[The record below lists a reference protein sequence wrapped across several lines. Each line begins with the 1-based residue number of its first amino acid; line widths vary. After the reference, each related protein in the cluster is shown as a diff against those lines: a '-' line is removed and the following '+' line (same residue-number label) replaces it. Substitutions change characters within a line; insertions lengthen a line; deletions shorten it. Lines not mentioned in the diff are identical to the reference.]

1 MAGVRQ
7 DPVGAERSMARIP
20 SPTPS
25 GLSVG
30 SCYSVNGTTQTLL
43 DLVQTAKQ
51 DPGQRPE
58 ILERIY
64 SVLEETNGRAM
75 YKGDKKGNT
84 ALHHAVYD
92 DCLPILTIM
101 LKYTT
106 SPAFTTRN
114 KKGMSPLDQACRDGQ
129 VKALVA
135 ILESVTDPA
144 YLLNKADKNGKTPLH
159 YAARQGQLD
168 AVGILFSYGVDAKI
182 TGDGE
187 WHRTALHKAARKG
200 NSAIADLL
208 LNRCP
213 SLLDMQDDKGYTALH
228 VAARD
233 GHTDFVK
240 ALVDGG
246 ANVELKTDAD
256 CTALQLAVRKGEDV
270 RKNIIEMLSCVTEE
284 PAEKLTHPAQAV
296 GIKNK
301 AIQSGDLRHLA
312 WALKQPAVNPD
323 DLNED
328 GLSPLHVLCIMGH
341 QQATKQ
347 IDLLIRAGASI
358 NLADKR
364 SYTPL
369 HYAITN
375 GHTAIT
381 KHLLTNQADHRLATK
396 EGLTALHLVAE
407 KKHSSD
413 LKMLNILLPYMGN
426 VDINRQD
433 KEGDTA
439 LHEACQTGN
448 VSIVEALVTMGA
460 DVTITDAMGRTPLHE
475 AALWATGEPVEA
487 IIESLI
493 EAGANMDQA
502 DKEKCTPLHLAARM
516 GNCKAVKILM
526 SHGADPSKVDKEGNT
541 PYQLV
546 LSKGHSNSA
555 EMFAALTSTPGGA
568 AAINSAPEEGLT
580 PLHRTAEEG
589 RPEVMRDLMLAGADP
604 TIRAGNNMETPIETL
619 YRPFL
624 YGSRYV
630 SINHD
635 HQVANDLQAAKM
647 LCETPAILATP
658 SPILTALHLRD
669 VFKELSHVKQDIRP
683 DYKDLARQCENLAAA
698 LLEECYSMDQAR
710 VILLDNNA
718 HIFRLAFSKKHKQ
731 FMATTFVQRLLRE
744 LWYDR
749 LLPIVQSKPAWML
762 VLLYISSLILLPLAG
777 LAYGLLYICGT
788 CNIPA
793 CGNEEGTGCFRCKW
807 KDNFHRYFRFIFV
820 DCRRSALIK
829 FWANLMSYLVFICI
843 LVIQCGRPFQVNAPL
858 EAMDYLLTLWL
869 AGQLLQEAKQMVEA
883 PNFRLYITN
892 SANSVDLVMFLLLIT
907 ITFCQVLVE
916 LTRQLIGD
924 ATVAVDLQIVAEICT
939 GLVTI
944 IAFMRLTYYIQVHET
959 FGPLQLSF
967 IKMIK
972 DVILVL
978 MVLLVVLIAFSC
990 GVVEVYSTAVLAGM
1004 NITEKAAAVDP
1015 TLPAGVPSAVQ
1026 GISSVLPELFWAL
1039 FGLSDINNFRTS
1051 FLPANYTGQCLIML
1065 YLLIAVIVLLSML
1078 TARMSDTYT
1087 TIRESA
1093 NVDWNFARAELV
1105 MEFRAYDDLPV
1116 PLNLLMGLQT
1126 LVTSAVKLVRGCR
1139 SEENDDGDS
1148 TSSKHGNSF
1157 KLPCF
1162 ETFDT
1167 NQPSTAEEI
1176 YSVIRKEFTL
1186 PSEGSGVSQ
1195 MAHVRDKMTTRLQ
1208 KLQKD
1213 INSVTKEVIKA
1224 GIADN
1229 KEMLVL
1235 QGKFSALQKHVQR
1248 RANTNKLRKK

>member
-7 DPVGAERSMARIP
+7 DPVGAERSMARIS

-30 SCYSVNGTTQTLL
+30 SYYSINGTGTGETLL
-43 DLVQTAKQ
+43 EMVQTAKQ
-51 DPGQRPE
+51 EPAQRPE
-58 ILERIY
+58 ILEKIY

-75 YKGDKKGNT
+75 YKGDRKGNT

-92 DCLPILTIM
+92 DCLPILTVM

-114 KKGMSPLDQACRDGQ
+114 NKGMSPLDQACRDGQ
-129 VKALVA
+129 MKALVA
-135 ILESVTDPA
+135 ILESLADPA
-144 YLLNKADKNGKTPLH
+144 YLLNKADKSGKTPLH

-168 AVGILFSYGVDAKI
+168 AVGILFSYGVDARI

-187 WHRTALHKAARKG
+187 WHRTPLHKAARKG

-240 ALVDGG
+240 SLLNGG
-246 ANVELKTDAD
+246 ANVELRTAAD
-256 CTALQLAVRKGEDV
+256 CTALQLAVRKGEDT
-270 RKNIIEMLSCVTEE
+270 RQKIIEMLSCVTEE
-284 PAEKLTHPAQAV
+284 PAEKLTHPGQAV

-301 AIQSGDLRHLA
+301 ALQSGDLRHLA
-312 WALKQPAVNPD
+312 WALKQPTVNPD

-328 GLSPLHVLCIMGH
+328 GLSSLHVLCIMGH

-347 IDLLIRAGASI
+347 IDLLIRAGADI

-407 KKHSSD
+407 KRHSSD
-413 LKMLNILLPYMGN
+413 LKMLNILLPY
-426 VDINRQD
+426 VASSDINRQD
-433 KEGDTA
+433 KEGDTP

-448 VSIVEALVTMGA
+448 VPIVEALVTVGA

-475 AALWATGEPVEA
+475 AALWATGEHVEA
-487 IIESLI
+487 IIESLL
-493 EAGANMDQA
+493 EAGANMDQP

-516 GNCKAVKILM
+516 GNCSAVKLLM

-568 AAINSAPEEGLT
+568 AAINSIPEEGLT
-580 PLHRTAEEG
+580 PLHKTAEEG

-604 TIRAGNNMETPIETL
+604 TIRVGDNMETPIETL

-624 YGSRYV
+624 YGSRY
-630 SINHD
+630 D

-647 LCETPAILATP
+647 LCETQVILATP

-683 DYKDLARQCENLAAA
+683 DYKDLAGQCESLAAA

-710 VILLDNNA
+710 VILMENNA
-718 HIFRLAFSKKHKQ
+718 HIFRLAFTKKHKQ

-749 LLPIVQSKPAWML
+749 LLPIVQSKPAWLL
-762 VLLYISSLILLPLAG
+762 VLIYISSLILLPLAG
-777 LAYGLLYICGT
+777 LGYGLLYICGT
-788 CNIPA
+788 CTA
-793 CGNEEGTGCFRCKW
+793 CGNEEEGTGCYRCKW
-807 KDNFHRYFRFIFV
+807 RDNFHRYFSFIFV
-820 DCRRSALIK
+820 DCRHSALIK

-858 EAMDYLLTLWL
+858 EVVDYILTLWL
-869 AGQLLQEAKQMVEA
+869 AGQLMQEAKQMVEA
-883 PNFRLYITN
+883 PSFFLYITN

-916 LTRQLIGD
+916 FTRQMIGD

-939 GLVTI
+939 ALVTI
-944 IAFMRLTYYIQVHET
+944 IAFMRLTYYVQVHET

-978 MVLLVVLIAFSC
+978 IVLMVVLVAFSC
-990 GVVEVYSTAVLAGM
+990 GVVEVYSTAVLAGV
-1004 NITEKAAAVDP
+1004 NITEKASAVDT
-1015 TLPAGVPSAVQ
+1015 TLPAGVPHVVQ
-1026 GISSVLPELFWAL
+1026 GISSALPELFWAL
-1039 FGLSDINNFRTS
+1039 FGLSDIDNFRTS
-1051 FLPANYTGQCLIML
+1051 FLPANYMGQSLVML

-1078 TARMSDTYT
+1078 TARMSDTYN
-1087 TIRESA
+1087 TIRETAS
-1093 NVDWNFARAELV
+1093 VDWNFARAELV
-1105 MEFRAYDDLPV
+1105 MEFRGYDDLPV

-1126 LVTSAVKLVRGCR
+1126 LVMSAIQLVRRVSG
-1139 SEENDDGDS
+1139 EDQNDS
-1148 TSSKHGNSF
+1148 TSFELRNNLN
-1157 KLPCF
+1157 LPSF
-1162 ETFDT
+1162 ETFDAS
-1167 NQPSTAEEI
+1167 QPATAEEI
-1176 YSVIRKEFTL
+1176 YAVIRKEFMLLTDT
-1186 PSEGSGVSQ
+1186 SGVKQ
-1195 MAHVRDKMTTRLQ
+1195 MSIIQDKMTTRLQ
-1208 KLQKD
+1208 NLQKEL
-1213 INSVTKEVIKA
+1213 SLVTKDVIKA
-1224 GIADN
+1224 GMADN
-1229 KEMLVL
+1229 KEMLKL
-1235 QGKFSALQKHVQR
+1235 EDRISALQTQVQQR
-1248 RANTNKLRKK
+1248 LNKIKPRHK